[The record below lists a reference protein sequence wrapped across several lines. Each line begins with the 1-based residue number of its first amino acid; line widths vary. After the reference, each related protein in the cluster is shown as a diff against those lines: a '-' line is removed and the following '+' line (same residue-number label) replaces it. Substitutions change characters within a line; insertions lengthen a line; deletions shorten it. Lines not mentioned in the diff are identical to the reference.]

1 MIYDTTLQQVAQGV
15 QAVSDLRAKVG
26 GGKDAGIVRV
36 PSNSTATDD
45 DMDGFGTSFQRFFNV
60 FCTCSHAMSAA
71 SVCTAIARG

>member
-36 PSNSTATDD
+36 AYPSNSTATDD
-45 DMDGFGTSFQRFFNV
+45 DMDGFGRSFQRFFNV
-60 FCTCSHAMSAA
+60 FLYMLTGVACS
-71 SVCTAIARG
+71 